1 MFDRLIAIDGIQ
13 WSRLA
18 ALVMVCADG
27 LFALCRRALR
37 VVWHIDR
44 EYFPPSSAPAV
55 GARRVPL

>member
-1 MFDRLIAIDGIQ
+1 
-13 WSRLA
+13 
-18 ALVMVCADG
+18 MVCADG